1 MEYWL
6 NIKKKV
12 IIYFVFLPIDN
23 NKDTYNPY
31 LLNLDVHVQ
40 VCKASSGKNINI
52 MAWGVNINN
61 GNIEGDSG

>member
-1 MEYWL
+1 M
-6 NIKKKV
+6 
-12 IIYFVFLPIDN
+12 FLPIDN

-40 VCKASSGKNINI
+40 VYKASSGKNINI

>member
-1 MEYWL
+1 M
-6 NIKKKV
+6 
-12 IIYFVFLPIDN
+12 FLPIDN

-40 VCKASSGKNINI
+40 VCKASSGKKYKYN
-52 MAWGVNINN
+52 GLGRHINN

>member
-6 NIKKKV
+6 NIKEKI

-40 VCKASSGKNINI
+40 VCKASSGKKYKY
-52 MAWGVNINN
+52 N
-61 GNIEGDSG
+61 GLGRQHKQWKY